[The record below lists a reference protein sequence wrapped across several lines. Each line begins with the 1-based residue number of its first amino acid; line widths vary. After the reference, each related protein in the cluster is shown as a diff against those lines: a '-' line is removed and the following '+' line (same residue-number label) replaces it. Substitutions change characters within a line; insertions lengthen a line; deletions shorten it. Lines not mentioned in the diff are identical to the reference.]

1 MADEMSDDSENDA
14 EFLEYKLCSFQSD
27 FQLDKIRNI
36 VLCTRNRLLVIHYGD
51 GKLSI
56 VRAGNYDQELKAES
70 DVREIYYHDDDN
82 SLTTLCLLHN
92 NGNLSVYALED
103 NLRCIASWNELALS
117 TVLSAQ
123 GLVLP
128 NTSTLPFVLGCTRS
142 RLLVLAQEE
151 DGRLLTPAEEQPTN
165 DVSGATNTTE
175 PPAAGRVASLLLSSK
190 STGKLECGY
199 TIALPTYFEDCHVLP
214 SVQLH
219 QSTLSI
225 LDWAQHA
232 LYLYDIEDG
241 TCFLQVNL
249 HSIVHL
255 CSSMPKFWRVS
266 NDDTQLF
273 LISEINSAICFSLRD
288 LYSFRPEDCKFSF
301 PSTDL
306 PQTAEHRKWSR
317 IHKYGY
323 CIPMIQKDKSSAL
336 NPSSAEKSAKKRV
349 SGLKKCLPSVTLDD
363 KIKVMQLPEFLEQHH
378 ATDIA
383 ISPTVGKV
391 LFTSEEG
398 VNAVVLWM
406 CDFMTGNVR
415 LKRFKKGSGLVVLGM
430 EQCHPP
436 LILREGGLYA
446 MVDGLLQ
453 EEFIDKVMIYGG
465 ARVTDEL
472 CQMNKWG
479 RCSLPLRALELGLK
493 YRQLDTIS
501 VFLRTRQNI
510 FSNKNL
516 DGTQTDS
523 TDQSSDEGN
532 GHLFSLRQLEPAY
545 QILLRS
551 IEENMAEQ
559 QSLFF
564 AQQLLGVMLNHLYCL
579 LNDALSVQNLQPDNI
594 PDDEQ
599 DETDQAMDIVMD
611 YISNVRSYMTTLGQ
625 KRQNTVDEDDVPSGM
640 NHSIVSIDQESS
652 SNWPDMDVMDAI
664 EDGIRRNIVPVVQDY
679 LLQQNLPHLAQLSE
693 VFRLG
698 LLRSIEYLQR
708 GQFDDASLLISNL
721 GFSPN
726 EKYWS
731 FAQYTNDHALR
742 DCILNYLSKTGEEKE
757 IVTYFCKLQ
766 EAYNCASFER
776 VKENLLPLSGWKGL
790 DPVAACMTISAS
802 QYDLRSSC
810 GEISPDQQHIPA
822 SLNNNRYCD
831 VLLDW
836 LLSWSTDAQQLVL
849 LDAQMTSQSCSVQY
863 PDIPNHVMWEYLVSH
878 NRIDA
883 ALNWLSEH
891 ITLKKDD
898 DSPDDT
904 LSYQQILHTVKTSA
918 TSYLRELIYMQL
930 ARNGILDSSV
940 PTGKFGRFLQLLCQ
954 LGGVLKIPSP
964 VSHIDNIY
972 IELHHFHQDFIAYC
986 TENRFGYLLWK
997 YCEKNQITP
1006 KQLSL
1011 QLFDDQHIMWIKMFQ
1026 NFYSL
1031 SLNPYD
1037 ISPMYEASL
1046 ANAGVVWNLHEST
1059 VAGLVQ
1065 QGHVLAALATTLY
1078 GNDLLTSMTSS
1089 LGVPDPF
1096 QGIDMD
1102 TLEDS
1107 LLQFPR
1113 LHDAL
1118 FPTSIKKAS
1127 QYDITVYQLLRG
1139 NSPFDPARLF
1149 GWHSTNTVA
1158 GEDSLKVMPHFSL
1171 PELMSKYAQ
1180 QEGIQFTYYLRQ
1192 GRPTFA
1198 FCSFVSEEF
1207 THGTV
1212 LASHRIQAACWIAT
1226 KIGVKS
1232 FYQPQIAASCSAFIE
1247 MLGGNSILL
1256 RLLVDVGNKV
1266 VTHKNAKL
1274 MSWGGGIQWRKDYC
1288 KQHEEETGRLLMACF
1303 KQRGDCA
1310 SELLHQLEDAIMLKL
1325 EEEDISPFSFEAGH
1339 MWTISVLLCIQ
1350 LHLPY
1355 PTKYLE
1361 ICASTNNWLPFLWFA
1376 QLHQYPK
1383 EQLHQMVSWFPNSH
1397 LRDHIFYVLNNA
1409 QNRFLAELAMPPA
1422 GDDTKRPRSFRS
1434 GFYSRLGM
1442 SKSLDTTQSSS
1453 DEEEDTLSLASF
1465 KNENKDTDLEFELKS
1480 ESAADDVFR
1489 VIFSAQATKSVWKS
1503 LLAHGIALRNPLFTE
1518 LAACQKDSNILSC
1531 LCGWLLSVMDPP
1543 RHTQFLN
1550 QHSHIVTKW
1559 NLDHLRELLEI
1570 FLNNN
1575 WISNLAT
1582 GFAIFQMDTPLALFL
1597 KFLSCCLEKHNY
1609 SECHSL
1615 LEQFKHS
1622 LLSKP
1627 KGERISV
1634 SQMPPSFC
1642 MIGDLHWQEHTCQCL
1657 VRHLLASL
1665 LNIYDILQLLKY
1677 LHHCNIASVFTS
1689 LPGLNYGQ
1697 LLKVAQILHENQLS
1711 ISFHLFLVS
1720 DQKLLTS
1727 QLEPLVTNIV
1737 SKKLYDPARMLCEF
1751 AKISHEDVTMKEVV
1765 NEKEELQKSHA
1776 WLSELVRINFWKD
1789 CLNKFTEH
1797 GVSPMKI
1804 VQFYLNEI
1812 KKCQNGSSN
1821 MNEQAIMYE
1830 LCVKS
1835 LLDAPDP
1842 SGNLYANTVNELT
1855 HKMWYC
1861 RIMARV
1867 PKIERIPSLVAP
1879 IDEMF
1884 VGLEEIPP
1892 SHLKTSALKTE
1903 LLQHGKMPNISQ
1915 KPSEFSDSE
1924 QRALS
1929 LLIGELL
1936 DEARLSDCC
1945 RIAAEFYFY
1954 SQDLAIILTCI
1965 RLSIGSISVDEIVP
1979 EIKQLLSQS
1988 ADINMN
1994 TTTGFSRQLSNG
2006 ASLFRLSNASLGSL
2020 TGVGN
2025 LTLTPEQEQKITI
2038 MEQLYGLCVQ
2048 GKQCCR
2054 RVLTA
2059 KKIALVLG
2067 RKYEFVITS
2076 DEFTILEM
2084 LLKVE
2089 NSVRFH
2095 LAKEFLATSTVTD
2108 TQLAGFLADAILK
2121 SLKICAAELRSPDS
2135 NSPTAVEHD
2144 LIFNPIG
2151 PAGGDSQQFLQLCQD
2166 PSRLGDR
2173 LLDAVASLASD
2184 TNPDVLTVQTQLLI
2198 LAHRCHTAACN
2209 MEGISNVLR
2218 AARVLNQCLSQAE
2231 EFPLMIQ
2238 LLTGVGRFNEMTY
2251 IFDALKQHHQF
2262 ELLLRKGMEKE
2273 DQLKVAILDYL
2284 KRFHANDS
2292 DSYTMVA
2299 INFTMFREIG
2309 QMLEEL
2315 AQKNLVILKRKPLV
2329 NSAEVETTLHKIH
2342 QYFSDAAESYM
2353 KDNILR
2359 HAEYCVRQAR
2369 LVKLQLD
2376 LLSSGIHVIN
2386 LTPEDA
2392 VNFIIQHPKFS
2403 EALVV
2408 SEAYNKTAVWG
2419 EALCNRLIIHGD
2431 FRYLQDL
2438 KAYIRLNPALIIDT
2452 IDRYKQLPHK
2462 PSQCEGNLK
2471 KLLLYCKDLRLQ
2483 YQIARELGL
2492 KDFLSQLETGHNSAY
2507 IMDIAAS
2514 RGSAHFAF

>member
-1 MADEMSDDSENDA
+1 
-14 EFLEYKLCSFQSD
+14 
-27 FQLDKIRNI
+27 
-36 VLCTRNRLLVIHYGD
+36 
-51 GKLSI
+51 
-56 VRAGNYDQELKAES
+56 
-70 DVREIYYHDDDN
+70 
-82 SLTTLCLLHN
+82 
-92 NGNLSVYALED
+92 
-103 NLRCIASWNELALS
+103 
-117 TVLSAQ
+117 
-123 GLVLP
+123 
-128 NTSTLPFVLGCTRS
+128 
-142 RLLVLAQEE
+142 
-151 DGRLLTPAEEQPTN
+151 
-165 DVSGATNTTE
+165 
-175 PPAAGRVASLLLSSK
+175 
-190 STGKLECGY
+190 
-199 TIALPTYFEDCHVLP
+199 
-214 SVQLH
+214 
-219 QSTLSI
+219 
-225 LDWAQHA
+225 
-232 LYLYDIEDG
+232 
-241 TCFLQVNL
+241 
-249 HSIVHL
+249 
-255 CSSMPKFWRVS
+255 
-266 NDDTQLF
+266 
-273 LISEINSAICFSLRD
+273 
-288 LYSFRPEDCKFSF
+288 
-301 PSTDL
+301 
-306 PQTAEHRKWSR
+306 
-317 IHKYGY
+317 
-323 CIPMIQKDKSSAL
+323 
-336 NPSSAEKSAKKRV
+336 
-349 SGLKKCLPSVTLDD
+349 
-363 KIKVMQLPEFLEQHH
+363 
-378 ATDIA
+378 
-383 ISPTVGKV
+383 
-391 LFTSEEG
+391 
-398 VNAVVLWM
+398 
-406 CDFMTGNVR
+406 
-415 LKRFKKGSGLVVLGM
+415 
-430 EQCHPP
+430 
-436 LILREGGLYA
+436 
-446 MVDGLLQ
+446 
-453 EEFIDKVMIYGG
+453 
-465 ARVTDEL
+465 
-472 CQMNKWG
+472 
-479 RCSLPLRALELGLK
+479 
-493 YRQLDTIS
+493 
-501 VFLRTRQNI
+501 
-510 FSNKNL
+510 
-516 DGTQTDS
+516 
-523 TDQSSDEGN
+523 
-532 GHLFSLRQLEPAY
+532 
-545 QILLRS
+545 
-551 IEENMAEQ
+551 MAEQ

-579 LNDALSVQNLQPDNI
+579 LNDAVSVQNLQPDNI

-652 SNWPDMDVMDAI
+652 SNWPDMDVM
-664 EDGIRRNIVPVVQDY
+664 
-679 LLQQNLPHLAQLSE
+679 
-693 VFRLG
+693 
-698 LLRSIEYLQR
+698 
-708 GQFDDASLLISNL
+708 

-836 LLSWSTDAQQLVL
+836 LLSWSTDVQQLVL

-891 ITLKKDD
+891 IALKKDE

-1011 QLFDDQHIMWIKMFQ
+1011 QLFDDHHIMWIKMFQ

-1046 ANAGVVWNLHEST
+1046 ANAGVVWNLREST

-1180 QEGIQFTYYLRQ
+1180 PEGIQFTYYLRQ

-1325 EEEDISPFSFEAGH
+1325 EEEDVSPFSFEAGH
-1339 MWTISVLLCIQ
+1339 MWTLSVLLCIQ

-1409 QNRFLAELAMPPA
+1409 QNRFLAELAMPPT

-1518 LAACQKDSNILSC
+1518 LAACQKDANILSC

-1627 KGERISV
+1627 KGERTSV

-1737 SKKLYDPARMLCEF
+1737 SKKLYDHARMLCEF

-1776 WLSELVRINFWKD
+1776 WLSELVRINFWKE

-2006 ASLFRLSNASLGSL
+2006 ASLFRLSNGTEHFPLSLYLFSLPLSPSLYLFSPPSLSPSLSVFPLSLCLFFPSLPSISVFPSLSLFCFSPSFFPSLSVFPLSLFSPLSCFSPSLSPPLSVSPLCFSPLSLCFSPLYLFSPLSPFCFYLFFPLSLCFSPPLYLFFPLSLYLFFPLSLYLFFPLSLSVFPSLSICFFPLSLSVFPLSLSVFPSLSVFSPLSLSVFPSLYLFSPLSPVFPLSLSVFPSLSICFPPLSLSVFPPSLSICFSLSLYLFFPPLSISFFFPLSLYLFFPLSLYLFFPLSLYLFFPLSLSVFPSICFPPSLSLFPLSLFFPSLSILFSPFLPLFSPFSLSVFPLSLYLSSLPSLSLSLSLLLSLSPLSPYLSQILSPYLSSFSLLALLPSLFLSLSFSLSPSVSLSLSLSLFLSLSPLSLFFVLSLLLFSLFSSLSLSFLLSPSLSFLLLSPFLGSL

-2342 QYFSDAAESYM
+2342 QYFSDASESYM

-2369 LVKLQLD
+2369 LVRLQLD

-2452 IDRYKQLPHK
+2452 IDRYKQLPQK